1 MTQIESQRERSG
13 GRGEM
18 GEEEREKEGG
28 ERERV
33 EGTKYNGEYLR
44 RGKGSKRIGG
54 EREGNGDEYNQNT
67 LYTCV

>member
-1 MTQIESQRERSG
+1 
-13 GRGEM
+13 M

-44 RGKGSKRIGG
+44 RGKGSERIPEGK
-54 EREGNGDEYNQNT
+54 ERGMGVNTTKIHYIRVFKCYNET
-67 LYTCV
+67 HYYS